1 MGFYEDIT
9 NGKYNLVFI
18 IVLYILVFHQY
29 NKIIKEPFVD
39 VVTSSSSAITND
51 SVKQMIREIYLAD
64 IDAIRN
70 LSNIATK
77 LATGGITIPGNC
89 TISGNLN
96 VQGSTQLTGNTSIVS
111 GNVTLGDQAKCKYQL
126 QVPQN
131 DSGTFSIQRVNRSN
145 EPKTS
150 TGFALISSA
159 DGNSNYN
166 YTSLVPAG
174 TIMAYNGSTAP
185 NGWVLCDGT
194 NGTPNLKGR
203 FILGAGSNT
212 SLTTRTLGQTGGA
225 ETVTLTVDQIP
236 AHNHRFAGANA
247 PKERDLNGS
256 GGSKTFASEAN
267 IEADTNNT
275 GGGKSHENMPPFYVL
290 TYIMKT

>member
-1 MGFYEDIT
+1 MSIYEDISK
-9 NGKYNLVFI
+9 GKYNLVFI
-18 IVLYILVFHQY
+18 IFLYIILFYQY
-29 NKIIKEPFVD
+29 NKNQETFAD
-39 VVTSSSSAITND
+39 VVTTPVPSIIITND
-51 SVKQMIREIYLAD
+51 NIKELIRDIYLAD

-70 LSNIATK
+70 LSNISTK
-77 LATGGITIPGNC
+77 LINGNINTIPGNC
-89 TISGNLN
+89 TITGNLN
-96 VQGSTQLTGNTSIVS
+96 IIS

-131 DSGTFSIQRVNRSN
+131 DTGTFSIQRVNRNN
-145 EPKTS
+145 EPKTN

-166 YTSLVPAG
+166 YTSLVPSG
-174 TIMAYNGSTAP
+174 TIMAYNGTTAP

-203 FILGAGSNT
+203 FILGTGSNT
-212 SLTTRTLGQTGGA
+212 DLTTRTLGQTGGA

-236 AHNHRFAGANA
+236 SHNHHFSGSNIASTPWPDPFTMKPIAKSANN
-247 PKERDLNGS
+247 EG
-256 GGSKTFASEAN
+256 T
-267 IEADTNNT
+267 TNNT
-275 GGGKSHENMPPFYVL
+275 GGGQSHENMPPFYVL

>member
-9 NGKYNLVFI
+9 NTKYNLVFI
-18 IVLYILVFHQY
+18 IVLYILVFYQY
-29 NKIIKEPFVD
+29 NKKNKETFTD
-39 VVTSSSSAITND
+39 AVTTPSTTTINNNI
-51 SVKQMIREIYLAD
+51 KQMIKDIYLSD

-70 LSNIATK
+70 LSNVAKK
-77 LATGGITIPGNC
+77 LATGNIIIPGNF

-96 VQGSTQLTGNTSIVS
+96 ITS
-111 GNVTLGDQAKCKYQL
+111 GNITLGDQAKCKYQL

-131 DSGTFSIQRVNRSN
+131 DAGTFSIQRVNRNN
-145 EPKTS
+145 EPKPS

-166 YTSLVPAG
+166 YTSLVPTG
-174 TIMAYNGSTAP
+174 TIMAYNGTTAP

-203 FILGAGSNT
+203 FILGAGSNAGL
-212 SLTTRTLGQTGGA
+212 STRTLGQTGGV
-225 ETVTLTVDQIP
+225 ETVTLGINQIP
-236 AHNHRFAGANA
+236 AHNHKFNGVNVSINTFINRVSGHGNAAN
-247 PKERDLNGS
+247 ED
-256 GGSKTFASEAN
+256 N
-267 IEADTNNT
+267 IEADTNNM
-275 GGGKSHENMPPFYVL
+275 GGGKPHENMPPFYVL

>member
-9 NGKYNLVFI
+9 NTKYNLVFI
-18 IVLYILVFHQY
+18 IVLYILVFYQY
-29 NKIIKEPFVD
+29 NKKNKETFTD
-39 VVTSSSSAITND
+39 AVTTPSTTTINNNI
-51 SVKQMIREIYLAD
+51 KQMIKDIYLSD

-70 LSNIATK
+70 LSNVAKK
-77 LATGGITIPGNC
+77 LATGNIIIPGNF

-96 VQGSTQLTGNTSIVS
+96 ITS
-111 GNVTLGDQAKCKYQL
+111 GNITLGDQAKCKYQL

-131 DSGTFSIQRVNRSN
+131 DAGTFSIQRVNRNN
-145 EPKTS
+145 EPKPS

-166 YTSLVPAG
+166 YTSLVPTG
-174 TIMAYNGSTAP
+174 TIMAYNGTTAP

-203 FILGAGSNT
+203 FILGTGSNT
-212 SLTTRTLGQTGGA
+212 DLTTRTLGQTGGA
-225 ETVTLTVDQIP
+225 ETVTLTVDQFP
-236 AHNHRFAGANA
+236 SHNHHFSGSNIASTPWPDPFTMKPIAKSANN
-247 PKERDLNGS
+247 EG
-256 GGSKTFASEAN
+256 T
-267 IEADTNNT
+267 TNNT
-275 GGGKSHENMPPFYVL
+275 GGGQSHENMPPFYVL

>member
-1 MGFYEDIT
+1 MSFYEDIT

-18 IVLYILVFHQY
+18 VVLYILMFHQF
-29 NKIIKEPFVD
+29 NKIIKEPFAD
-39 VVTSSSSAITND
+39 IITAPTD
-51 SVKQMIREIYLAD
+51 TVKQMIRDIYLVD
-64 IDAIRN
+64 IDGIRN
-70 LSNIATK
+70 LSNISAK
-77 LATGGITIPGNC
+77 LTTGGITIPGHC
-89 TISGNLN
+89 TVTGNLN
-96 VQGSTQLTGNTSIVS
+96 ITS
-111 GNVTLGDQAKCKYQL
+111 GNVTLGDEAKCKYQL

-131 DSGTFSIQRVNRSN
+131 DTGTFSIQRVNRNN

-159 DGNSNYN
+159 DGNSNYT
-166 YTSLVPAG
+166 YTSLVPTG

-203 FILGAGSNT
+203 FILGSGSNADL
-212 SLTTRTLGQTGGA
+212 STRTLGQTGGA

-236 AHNHRFAGANA
+236 PHNHHFSGANSESQY
-247 PKERDLNGS
+247 KYINNS
-256 GGSKTFASEAN
+256 GDIARSTNA
-267 IEADTNNT
+267 EADTNNT
-275 GGGKSHENMPPFYVL
+275 GGDKPHENMPPFYVL

>member
-9 NGKYNLVFI
+9 NTKYNLVFI
-18 IVLYILVFHQY
+18 IVLYILVFYQY
-29 NKIIKEPFVD
+29 NKKNKETFTD
-39 VVTSSSSAITND
+39 AVTTPSTTTINNNI
-51 SVKQMIREIYLAD
+51 KQMIKDIYLSD

-70 LSNIATK
+70 LSNVAKK
-77 LATGGITIPGNC
+77 LATGNIIIPGNF

-96 VQGSTQLTGNTSIVS
+96 ITS
-111 GNVTLGDQAKCKYQL
+111 GNITLGDQAKCKYQL

-131 DSGTFSIQRVNRSN
+131 DAGTFSIQRVNRNN
-145 EPKTS
+145 EPKPS

-166 YTSLVPAG
+166 YTSLVPTG
-174 TIMAYNGSTAP
+174 TIMAYNGTTAP

-203 FILGAGSNT
+203 FILGTGSNT
-212 SLTTRTLGQTGGA
+212 DLTTRTLGQTGGA

-236 AHNHRFAGANA
+236 SHNHHFSGSNIASTPWPDPFTMKPIAKSANN
-247 PKERDLNGS
+247 EG
-256 GGSKTFASEAN
+256 T
-267 IEADTNNT
+267 TNNT
-275 GGGKSHENMPPFYVL
+275 GGGQSHENMPPFYVL